1 MLFKLQV
8 VTPLWIMKSTWWVTT
23 GIFTRQNIWSRVY
36 QNALHFI
43 RAYVVLWKLYTYVR
57 TRSSY
62 KLFRTKSCIQ
72 RNGLNTLSMDV
83 EKCQGFVAQIWSE
96 INFIKREDL
105 FLYNIPLRSTHQLQA
120 VKYLTELIPNK

>member
-8 VTPLWIMKSTWWVTT
+8 MTPLWIMKSTWWVTT
-23 GIFTRQNIWSRVY
+23 GIFTRQNIGSRLY

-43 RAYVVLWKLYTYVR
+43 RAYVVLWKLCTYVC

-62 KLFRTKSCIQ
+62 KLFLTCIQ

-83 EKCQGFVAQIWSE
+83 EKRQGFVAQIWSE
-96 INFIKREDL
+96 INFIKWEDL
-105 FLYNIPLRSTHQLQA
+105 FLYNTPLWSTHWLQA
-120 VKYLTELIPNK
+120 VKYLTELTPNK

>member
-8 VTPLWIMKSTWWVTT
+8 MTPLWIMKSTWWVTT
-23 GIFTRQNIWSRVY
+23 GIFTRQNIGSRLY

-43 RAYVVLWKLYTYVR
+43 RAYVVLWKLCTYVC

-62 KLFRTKSCIQ
+62 KLFLTCIQ

-83 EKCQGFVAQIWSE
+83 EKRQGFVAQIWSE
-96 INFIKREDL
+96 INFIKWEDL
-105 FLYNIPLRSTHQLQA
+105 FLYNTPLRSTHWLQA
-120 VKYLTELIPNK
+120 VKYLTELTPNK